1 MKTVRSVHHRKCE
14 LLKRAILTLLV
25 LCIISTASVTVLGAF
40 NAAAVETLEPS
51 NEELL
56 NDTVEHLTELTASSV
71 QYSAPREEPTVT
83 LLDQPAQLPTWTAGR
98 TNTQINSYDTT
109 TNYAAKMK
117 EMLDLAVSEGN
128 PDYYLGLGEVYE
140 VQRNLKVLG
149 EGLDIK
155 QTHYFDATNSLD
167 DIYAIYYPDHRQSYM
182 KYTEAELYRVAAIVS
197 GEAGSDICT
206 TQHQRDVASVIVN
219 RVNDPRFPNTI
230 EGVIMQDN
238 PVQYATR
245 YNRTYPERA
254 LANARYVL
262 ENGPTHNGVWQAG
275 FPQGKAVLA
284 VYDYGL
290 PGYEVTYICS

>member
-1 MKTVRSVHHRKCE
+1 MKHLWNANHGHYI
-14 LLKRAILTLLV
+14 LLKRVILCLLV
-25 LCIISTASVTVLGAF
+25 LCILSTASVTVFGVF
-40 NAAAVETLEPS
+40 AAEAVKESEPS
-51 NEELL
+51 NDEKAQMAMDHLMELSS
-56 NDTVEHLTELTASSV
+56 TSV
-71 QYSAPREEPTVT
+71 QYQPLYEVLELPLT
-83 LLDQPAQLPTWTAGR
+83 DQPAQLPTWTAGR
-98 TNTQINSYDTT
+98 TNTQIDSYDMT
-109 TNYAAKMK
+109 TNYSVKMK

-140 VQRNLKVLG
+140 VQRNLKILG
-149 EGLDIK
+149 EGLD
-155 QTHYFDATNSLD
+155 QEPTHYFDSTNSLD

-206 TQHQRDVASVIVN
+206 TQHQRDVASVIIN

-245 YNRTYPERA
+245 FNRTYTERA

-275 FPQGKAVLA
+275 FPQGKHVIA

>member
-140 VQRNLKVLG
+140 VQRNLKILG

-197 GEAGSDICT
+197 GE
-206 TQHQRDVASVIVN
+206 
-219 RVNDPRFPNTI
+219 
-230 EGVIMQDN
+230 
-238 PVQYATR
+238 
-245 YNRTYPERA
+245 
-254 LANARYVL
+254 L
-262 ENGPTHNGVWQAG
+262 
-275 FPQGKAVLA
+275 
-284 VYDYGL
+284 
-290 PGYEVTYICS
+290 